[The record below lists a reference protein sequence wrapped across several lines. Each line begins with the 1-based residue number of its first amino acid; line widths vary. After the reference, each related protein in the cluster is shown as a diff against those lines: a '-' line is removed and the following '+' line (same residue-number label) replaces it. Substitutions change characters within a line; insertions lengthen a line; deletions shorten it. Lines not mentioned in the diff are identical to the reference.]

1 MNSPFSRV
9 RLVDFSDRQY
19 RALLDR
25 MATFRK
31 PKGAGPTSRD
41 LFSKDAERTLRRWLS
56 GQTHLT
62 ILRIIHYY
70 ERVGVHQ
77 VERYREVDGVGRA
90 GDTLL
95 LFEVKTGHTRATVR
109 QGMTQLATA
118 REILATRFPNIITCL
133 LLVDTDD
140 ATNSDIARFLGHA
153 EDLRVIRSLD
163 DLTTDGRPHVLRFS
177 VDDVTTLSH
186 VPVHLA
192 WRVA

>member
-1 MNSPFSRV
+1 MNPRFSRV

-19 RALLDR
+19 RALLAR

-56 GQTHLT
+56 GQLDLT
-62 ILRIIHYY
+62 MLRIIHYY
-70 ERVGVHQ
+70 ERIGVHH

-95 LFEVKTGHTRATVR
+95 LFEIKTGHTRATLR
-109 QGMTQLATA
+109 QGMTQLTTA
-118 REILATRFPNIITCL
+118 REILGTRFPNIITCL
-133 LLVDTDD
+133 LVVDTDD
-140 ATNSDIARFLGHA
+140 DTDSEIAHFLARAEGLRLIGSL
-153 EDLRVIRSLD
+153 EDLTADVR
-163 DLTTDGRPHVLRFS
+163 TTVLQFS
-177 VDDVTTLSH
+177 VDEMAALSH
-186 VPVHLA
+186 VPVHLD

>member
-1 MNSPFSRV
+1 MNARFSRV

-19 RALLDR
+19 RTLLAR
-25 MATFRK
+25 RATFRK

-41 LFSKDAERTLRRWLS
+41 LFSKDAERTLRRWLA
-56 GQTHLT
+56 GQLDLGM
-62 ILRIIHYY
+62 LRIIHYY
-70 ERVGVHQ
+70 ERVGVHD

-95 LFEVKTGHTRATVR
+95 LFEIKTGHTRATVR
-109 QGMTQLATA
+109 QGMTQLTTA
-118 REILATRFPNIITCL
+118 REILGTRFPNIITCL

-140 ATNSDIARFLGHA
+140 AANSEIAHFLGHA
-153 EDLRVIRSLD
+153 EDLRLIRSLD
-163 DLTTDGRPHVLRFS
+163 DLTTDGRPHVLRFI

-186 VPVHLA
+186 VPVHLD